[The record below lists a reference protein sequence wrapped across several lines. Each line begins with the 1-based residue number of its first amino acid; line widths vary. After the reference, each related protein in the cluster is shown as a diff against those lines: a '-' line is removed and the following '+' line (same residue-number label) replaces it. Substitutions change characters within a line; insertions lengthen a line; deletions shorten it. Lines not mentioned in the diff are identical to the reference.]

1 MGDTT
6 LPCTGPKSSHARRSR
21 LYLLAIMGVIAGVV
35 LREPIAKLFR
45 EKSAD
50 PTPVRI
56 QLPPDAKRV
65 AAERAKP
72 HMEWAD
78 AQSLKAVDDHL
89 ASLSDYLEEVK
100 KRTPKFAEE
109 VLGWGSKWR
118 VVVDRL
124 PRTRTDRHE
133 IYLRER
139 FAAHIFTS
147 EQLSQSIEAVV
158 KGYTSSVQS
167 TEGLML
173 VKIKADIADLPQASL
188 PQFASKESL
197 ERAFA
202 VALENAAQKVQVD
215 LRNDA
220 MREVASIIAGQVLT
234 MVAVRLG
241 VSGGILAAGA
251 GSSWVTL
258 GIGLAV
264 GFIVDWVVQQ
274 IWNWWADPVGD
285 MSKMLNGKLDVIH
298 KLIVDGDGTN
308 PGLQGKLLELHE
320 KRKQVRRQAVGDLI
334 EGKVQP

>member
-1 MGDTT
+1 MDNST
-6 LPCTGPKSSHARRSR
+6 LPYAGPKTPRSKR
-21 LYLLAIMGVIAGVV
+21 WMLCLLASIGVVAGVL
-35 LREPIAKLFR
+35 LREPIAERFR
-45 EKSAD
+45 DKPAGL
-50 PTPVRI
+50 TPVNI
-56 QLPPDAKRV
+56 QLSPDAKKI

-72 HMEWAD
+72 HMDWAD

-89 ASLSDYLEEVK
+89 ASLSAYFEEVK

-118 VVVDRL
+118 VVVDKM
-124 PRTRTDRHE
+124 PFTRTDRHE
-133 IYLRER
+133 KYLRER
-139 FAAHIFTS
+139 FEAHIFTS

-158 KGYTSSVQS
+158 KGYISSVQS

-197 ERAFA
+197 ELASA
-202 VALENAAQKVQVD
+202 EALENAATKVQVD

-220 MREVASIIAGQVLT
+220 TRQVASIIAGEVLS

-251 GSSWVTL
+251 GSSWATL

-264 GFIVDWVVQQ
+264 DIIVDWVVEK

-285 MSKMLNGKLDVIH
+285 MSKMLNGKLDEMH

-308 PGLQGKLLELHE
+308 PGLRGKLLELHE

-334 EGKVQP
+334 EGNVQP

>member
-1 MGDTT
+1 MGNTT
-6 LPCTGPKSSHARRSR
+6 IPYAGPKTPRSKR
-21 LYLLAIMGVIAGVV
+21 WVLYLLAAIGVIAGVL
-35 LREPIAKLFR
+35 LREPIGELFR
-45 EKSAD
+45 EKPAD
-50 PTPVRI
+50 PTPVKI
-56 QLPPDAKRV
+56 QLPPDAKKI

-89 ASLSDYLEEVK
+89 ASLSAYFEEVK

-118 VVVDRL
+118 VVVDKM
-124 PRTRTDRHE
+124 PFTRTDRHE

-202 VALENAAQKVQVD
+202 VALENAAKKVQVD
-215 LRNDA
+215 LRNDVI
-220 MREVASIIAGQVLT
+220 RQVASTIAGEVLT

-251 GSSWVTL
+251 GSS
-258 GIGLAV
+258 
-264 GFIVDWVVQQ
+264 
-274 IWNWWADPVGD
+274 
-285 MSKMLNGKLDVIH
+285 
-298 KLIVDGDGTN
+298 
-308 PGLQGKLLELHE
+308 
-320 KRKQVRRQAVGDLI
+320 
-334 EGKVQP
+334 